1 MTSWAD
7 RVVVVAIFDAFSCGV
22 VLCPGDRPG
31 LEMRQLLAKN
41 WLLCLMIVGV
51 VVFFATQNVAVFQ
64 EFEGVKK
71 KPP

>member
-1 MTSWAD
+1 VGWFYALETV
-7 RVVVVAIFDAFSCGV
+7 R
-22 VLCPGDRPG
+22 G

-51 VVFFATQNVAVFQ
+51 VVFFATHNAAVFQ